1 MIFLETMKWYYLKFN
16 TMKQIKQSP
25 ATLFLVFAL
34 ILFSST
40 QVIGAEKAT
49 RNNCNAT
56 MLTTPT
62 SDAQVQLNMVDNE
75 NTTKVITRNEKKE
88 SRFSK
93 FFKSLK
99 SFAASA
105 PLVLLIVLSFLIPF
119 LAVGIK
125 TDWSMKTLICLLLT
139 LLFWIPGVVY
149 ALLVVLDAI

>member
-1 MIFLETMKWYYLKFN
+1 
-16 TMKQIKQSP
+16 MKQIKQSP